1 MKKFALISL
10 RNDLIIDR
18 DERRDSIDIEIY
30 NLVLELGYIPIL
42 LPNEPKILD
51 YFELIFR
58 ENNIGLVLL
67 SGGNDIL
74 KFKDNKNSNSYF
86 KRDETEI
93 KLINYCITKKIP
105 ILSIC
110 RGFQLI
116 ASYLGGNIEKIEGHI
131 TKEHEVSLIYL
142 KEVIKVN
149 SFHSFGLK
157 KQSLPKAIKP
167 FAIHKIDN
175 TIEGFTTKEPFK
187 SINIMWHPE
196 RYNGSREKTIKLIQS
211 FIF

>member
-10 RNDLIIDR
+10 RNDLILDR

-42 LPNEPKILD
+42 LPNEPKIID
-51 YFELIFR
+51 YFEIIFK
-58 ENNIGLVLL
+58 EKNIGLVLL
-67 SGGNDIL
+67 SGGNDIN
-74 KFKDNKNSNSYF
+74 KFKDYKNSNSYL
-86 KRDETEI
+86 KRDKTELN
-93 KLINYCITKKIP
+93 LINYCIEKSVP

-116 ASYLGGNIEKIEGHI
+116 TTYLGGNIEKIEGHI
-131 TKEHEVSLIYL
+131 NIKHKVSLIDL
-142 KEVIKVN
+142 KEDIKVN
-149 SFHSFGLK
+149 SFHSFALK
-157 KQSLPKAIKP
+157 GQNLPKTIKP
-167 FAIHKIDN
+167 FALHKIDN

-196 RYNGSREKTIKLIQS
+196 RANGSKEKTIKLIKS
-211 FIF
+211 FI